1 MFMMM
6 SFSISIPAYQ
16 GEAEWD
22 IISINRVNSGVFRV
36 IERSAGM
43 KVIVVDDERLA
54 LMKLTKM
61 LQDEEDCEVIGCFL
75 SAEHAIEQIGLLEP
89 DVVFLDIHMPGLN
102 GLQAIE
108 HMRAIVPDTEVV
120 LVTGHEEYAL
130 KAFGLDVLDYVL
142 KPVGKER
149 LRSTV
154 QRLRRRIASRPEAW
168 PRQQE
173 EAFINCLGALQLQKL
188 DGQPAALRW
197 RTAKIK
203 ELFAYM
209 LHRRNNR
216 VSMDSL
222 LELLWPELDEQKGRM
237 NLHTGIYQL
246 RRILKEFVD
255 EPFISIRYANSG
267 YVLETKRVRIDAEEW
282 ERQLRDL
289 PPVSSKQLANYQK
302 QFDQYRGAY
311 FGEDRYSWAELER
324 QRLKTLW
331 AQHAER
337 LGQFYGE
344 HGMDTEA
351 ISVYYRMQQLEPLL
365 EHSYIGLMNVYARLK
380 DMDSVDA
387 QFNLAVRVMKEE
399 AGAGP
404 GPEITACYRRVKH
417 MDTAIS

>member
-1 MFMMM
+1 
-6 SFSISIPAYQ
+6 
-16 GEAEWD
+16 
-22 IISINRVNSGVFRV
+22 
-36 IERSAGM
+36 M

-61 LQDEEDCEVIGCFL
+61 LQGMEDCEVVGCFL
-75 SAEHAIEQIGLLEP
+75 SAEQAVEQIGLLKP

-108 HMRAIVPDTEVV
+108 RMRAIVPDLEVV
-120 LVTGHEEYAL
+120 LVTGHGEYAL
-130 KAFGLDVLDYVL
+130 TAFGLDVLDYVL
-142 KPVGKER
+142 KPVGAER
-149 LRSTV
+149 LKSTV
-154 QRLRRRIASRPEAW
+154 QRLRRRIVSGPANSP
-168 PRQQE
+168 PQQE
-173 EAFINCLGALQLQKL
+173 TAFIRCLGMLQFQKA

-255 EPFISIRYANSG
+255 EPLISIRYANSG
-267 YVLETKRVRIDAEEW
+267 YTLETKQVRIDAEEW
-282 ERQLRDL
+282 ERQLREL
-289 PPVSSKQLANYQK
+289 PPVSLKQLAGHQ
-302 QFDQYRGAY
+302 QLFDQYRGTY

-324 QRLKTLW
+324 QRLKALW
-331 AQHAER
+331 MQHAER
-337 LGQFYGE
+337 LGQFYGD
-344 HGMDTEA
+344 HGMNTQA
-351 ISVYYRMQQLEPLL
+351 ISVYNRMQQLDPLL
-365 EHSYIGLMNVYARLK
+365 EHSYIGLMNVFALLK
-380 DMDSVDA
+380 DMDSVEA
-387 QFNLAVRVMKEE
+387 QFNLAVRVLNEE

-404 GPEITACYRRVKH
+404 GPEITACYRRLKD

>member
-1 MFMMM
+1 
-6 SFSISIPAYQ
+6 
-16 GEAEWD
+16 
-22 IISINRVNSGVFRV
+22 
-36 IERSAGM
+36 M

-61 LQDEEDCEVIGCFL
+61 LQNVEDCEVIGCFQ
-75 SAEHAIEQIGLLEP
+75 SAEQAIEQIGLLEP

-108 HMRAIVPDTEVV
+108 RMRAIVPDTEIV

-142 KPVGKER
+142 KPVGGER
-149 LRSTV
+149 LRNTI
-154 QRLRRRIASRPEAW
+154 QRLRRRIVSRPETW
-168 PRQQE
+168 PQQQE
-173 EAFINCLGALQLQKL
+173 AAFINCLGTLQLQKP

-222 LELLWPELDEQKGRM
+222 LELLWPELEEQKGRM

-246 RRILKEFVD
+246 RRILKGFVD

-267 YVLETKRVRIDAEEW
+267 YILETKQVRIDAEEW
-282 ERQLRDL
+282 DRQLRAL
-289 PPVSSKQLANYQK
+289 PPVSSKQIASHQQL
-302 QFDQYRGAY
+302 FDQYRGAY

-324 QRLKTLW
+324 QRLKALWVQHSPSITGCSSSTLCSSIV
-331 AQHAER
+331 
-337 LGQFYGE
+337 
-344 HGMDTEA
+344 
-351 ISVYYRMQQLEPLL
+351 IS
-365 EHSYIGLMNVYARLK
+365 G
-380 DMDSVDA
+380 
-387 QFNLAVRVMKEE
+387 
-399 AGAGP
+399 
-404 GPEITACYRRVKH
+404 
-417 MDTAIS
+417 